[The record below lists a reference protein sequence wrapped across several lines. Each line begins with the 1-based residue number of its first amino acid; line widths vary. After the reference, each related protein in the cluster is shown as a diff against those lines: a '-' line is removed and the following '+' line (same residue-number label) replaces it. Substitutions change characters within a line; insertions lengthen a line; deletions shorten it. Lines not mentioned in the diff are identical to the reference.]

1 MTGSKSMEQELLDI
15 SKVRKLLFLGPNG
28 SYSDFAKNKFI
39 ESFGLNCVST
49 SLKSI
54 SGIIK
59 ALKDANSED
68 IVAVIPIEN
77 SIEGIVRETLDNLS
91 SLKKENIKILAE
103 TTMNIEHSLIGYAKD
118 FSKIKVIRSHP
129 QALAQC
135 KQFLQS
141 HFPDTLVEEA
151 TLSTSAAV
159 RSISEIEPYAAAI
172 GSKDCAQMYDVPI
185 IEENINDETNNS
197 TRFILLGKFLS
208 PQTGNDKTSI
218 TFSTENKAGALN
230 KILTILES
238 NNINM
243 SYIDS
248 RPSKK
253 ELGEYVFYIDFE
265 GHILDS
271 KIQKAFEEILPMTK
285 MFYVIGSYH
294 SVDKG

>member
-1 MTGSKSMEQELLDI
+1 MIPERLDTSKI
-15 SKVRKLLFLGPNG
+15 RKLLFLGPRG

-39 ESFGLNCVST
+39 DAFDLNCVST
-49 SLKSI
+49 NLKSI

-59 ALKDANSED
+59 ALKDENNED
-68 IVAVIPIEN
+68 IAAVIPIEN

-91 SLKKENIKILAE
+91 SLKKEGFKILAE
-103 TTMNIEHSLIGYAKD
+103 TTLNVEHALIGFCDKK
-118 FSKIKVIRSHP
+118 SEIKVVRSHP

-135 KQFLQS
+135 KRYLQANFADS
-141 HFPDTLVEEA
+141 LIEEA
-151 TLSTSAAV
+151 TLSTSAAI
-159 RSISEIEPYAAAI
+159 RSLSKEQPSIAAI
-172 GSKDCAQMYDVPI
+172 GSVECARMYDIPVV
-185 IEENINDETNNS
+185 EEKINDEENNQ
-197 TRFILLGKFLS
+197 TRFIFLGKFLA

-218 TFSTENKAGALN
+218 TFSTENKAGALS
-230 KILTILES
+230 KILTILEE

-265 GHILDS
+265 GHINDE
-271 KIQKAFEEILPMTK
+271 KVQKAFDKIKPLVK

-294 SVDKG
+294 TV

>member
-1 MTGSKSMEQELLDI
+1 MIPEKLDTSKI
-15 SKVRKLLFLGPNG
+15 RKLLFLGPRG

-39 ESFGLNCVST
+39 DAFDLNCVST
-49 SLKSI
+49 NLKSI

-59 ALKDANSED
+59 ALKDENNED
-68 IVAVIPIEN
+68 MAAVIPIEN

-91 SLKKENIKILAE
+91 SLKKEGFKIIAE
-103 TTMNIEHSLIGYAKD
+103 TTLNVEHALIGFCDKK
-118 FSKIKVIRSHP
+118 SEIKIVRSHP

-135 KQFLQS
+135 KRYLQANFADS
-141 HFPDTLVEEA
+141 LIEEA
-151 TLSTSAAV
+151 TLSTSAAI
-159 RSISEIEPYAAAI
+159 RSLSKEEPSIAAI
-172 GSKDCAQMYDVPI
+172 GSVECARMYDIPV
-185 IEENINDETNNS
+185 IEEKINDEENNQ
-197 TRFILLGKFLS
+197 TRFIFLGKFLA

-218 TFSTENKAGALN
+218 TFSTENKAGALS
-230 KILTILES
+230 KILTILEE

-265 GHILDS
+265 GHINDD
-271 KIQKAFEEILPMTK
+271 KVQKAFDKIKPLVK

-294 SVDKG
+294 TV